1 MNKGITY
8 LIMGFVLWGMP
19 LEAQEGDATTKPV
32 KSRPP
37 RVPDGP
43 IVPKRDMIQREKGQ
57 FWAGPQDEGRFV
69 QIMTLALVPKEQLE
83 KQLQAWP
90 MYEKLTE
97 EQRARLM
104 ERIDEFWMKST
115 KEALGVA
122 QEFQFD
128 VRPQNEQAFVRAYW
142 MEKIATEKAIR
153 EELSPLRKRL
163 EGEARKR
170 LETKFKSGVKQ

>member
-1 MNKGITY
+1 
-8 LIMGFVLWGMP
+8 
-19 LEAQEGDATTKPV
+19 
-32 KSRPP
+32 
-37 RVPDGP
+37 
-43 IVPKRDMIQREKGQ
+43 MIQREKGQ

-104 ERIDEFWMKST
+104 ERINEFWMKST

-122 QEFQFD
+122 Q
-128 VRPQNEQAFVRAYW
+128 
-142 MEKIATEKAIR
+142 
-153 EELSPLRKRL
+153 
-163 EGEARKR
+163 
-170 LETKFKSGVKQ
+170 

>member
-1 MNKGITY
+1 MSRRVIFFLLGA
-8 LIMGFVLWGMP
+8 VLWGIP
-19 LEAQEGDATTKPV
+19 LLAQEGDPGTKSAKP
-32 KSRPP
+32 RPP

-43 IVPKRDMIQREKGQ
+43 FVPKRDMIQRERGQ
-57 FWAGPQDEGRFV
+57 FWAGPQDEGRFI
-69 QIMTLALVPKEQLE
+69 QIMTFALVPREQLE

-90 MYEKLTE
+90 MYGKLSE
-97 EQRARLM
+97 EQRSRLM
-104 ERIDEFWMKST
+104 ERIDEFWMKSS

-128 VRPQNEQAFVRAYW
+128 VRPENEQAFVRAYW

-163 EGEARKR
+163 EGEARSR
-170 LETKFKSGVKQ
+170 LETKFKNGVKP

>member
-8 LIMGFVLWGMP
+8 FLLGFVLWGMP
-19 LEAQEGDATTKPV
+19 LEAQEGNATTKPV

-97 EQRARLM
+97 EQRTRLM

-128 VRPQNEQAFVRAYW
+128 VRPENEQAFVRAYW

-170 LETKFKSGVKQ
+170 LETTFKSGVKQ